1 MTGRGR
7 RGREVRWSGHLSWS
21 PRPNSVGL
29 ALARLAA
36 ALAAVVLL
44 VALLGGGRSS

>member
-1 MTGRGR
+1 MSGRGR
-7 RGREVRWSGHLSWS
+7 RGREVGGAGRLSWS

-29 ALARLAA
+29 ALAKLAA

-44 VALLGGGRSS
+44 VALLGGGRSA